1 MKSLFRD
8 DVGQDTKI
16 TVFEIENKV
25 ESYFLMNKSVREQ
38 REGKGKEDNS
48 SVFKNWSDVEKLLV
62 KNERALWK
70 LI

>member
-48 SVFKNWSDVEKLLV
+48 SVFKN
-62 KNERALWK
+62 
-70 LI
+70 